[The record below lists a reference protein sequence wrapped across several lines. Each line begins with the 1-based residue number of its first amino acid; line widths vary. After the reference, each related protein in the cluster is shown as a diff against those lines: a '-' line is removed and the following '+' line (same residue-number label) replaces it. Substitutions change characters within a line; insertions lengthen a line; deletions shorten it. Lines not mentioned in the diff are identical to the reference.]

1 MPKTRFLHVGLGK
14 TKALDVSFKSE
25 AALNL
30 ELYKELVHYLR
41 GSSVVAIENR
51 IKIVPCYF
59 NNQYF
64 YHEGM
69 NQIIN
74 NILYNLTSSPLVDIA
89 WLRGDLKTI
98 VAYIQKKYLSSS

>member
-14 TKALDVSFKSE
+14 TKELDVSFKSE

-89 WLRGDLKTI
+89 WLRGDLETI